1 MRRLSC
7 FLALLCLGA
16 AMTGCGAKK
25 PPPPAAPRVV
35 VALPLQ
41 EQISDWDDYVGRFV
55 SVSALD
61 VRPRVTGYVQSA
73 AFRDGQLVRRGQL
86 LFVIDP
92 RPYQALLDQ
101 AKAQAARAAAT
112 LLYDQVELKR
122 AQALLA
128 ARATSQQ
135 DVDTKQAAEKQG
147 EADLAAAKAAVATAA
162 LNVAFTRVTSPIDG
176 RVSDNRTTT
185 GNLVSQDST
194 VMTTVVSLDPI
205 RFDFNGPE
213 SLFLKG
219 QRQGMPAGAPVQI
232 RLQDE
237 TDYRWNGRM
246 AFVDNAIDPGSG
258 AIHAYALVR
267 NPNLFLT
274 PGLFGH
280 MRLLGSRPYPGLL
293 VPDQALVTDMSRQLV
308 YVVGPGGEVAQR
320 VVQPGPLVDGL
331 RVIRSGLEA
340 GDRVVISGVQR
351 ARPGQKVQAVQGRI
365 TARSQG
371 GAQPAALPPDAGA
384 SATFASR

>member
-7 FLALLCLGA
+7 FLAQLCLGA
-16 AMTGCGAKK
+16 VITGCAAKK
-25 PPPPAAPRVV
+25 PPPAPAPRVV
-35 VALPLQ
+35 VATPLR
-41 EQISDWDDYVGRFV
+41 EQISDWDDYVGQFV
-55 SVSALD
+55 SVSAVN

-73 AFRDGQLVRRGQL
+73 AFRDGQIVRRGQL
-86 LFVIDP
+86 LFVIDA

-112 LLYDQVELKR
+112 LQYDQVELKR

-135 DVDTKQAAEKQG
+135 DVDTKQATEKQG
-147 EADLAAAKAAVATAA
+147 EADVSAARAAVATAA
-162 LNVAFTRVTSPIDG
+162 LNVTFTRVISPIDG
-176 RVSDNRTTT
+176 RISDNRTTT
-185 GNLVSQDST
+185 GNLVTQDAT

-219 QRQGMPAGAPVQI
+219 QRQGMPSGQPVQI

-237 TDYRWNGRM
+237 TGYRWNGRM

-280 MRLLGSRPYPGLL
+280 MRLLGSRPYSGLL

-308 YVVGPGGEVAQR
+308 YVVAPSGEVGQR

-331 RVIRSGLEA
+331 RVIRSGLQA

-351 ARPGQKVQAVQGRI
+351 ARPGKKVEAVEGRI
-365 TARSQG
+365 TAQSQG
-371 GAQPAALPPDAGA
+371 GAQPAPLPPDAGA

>member
-1 MRRLSC
+1 MRRLILC
-7 FLALLCLGA
+7 LAWLCLGA
-16 AMTGCGAKK
+16 PMVSCAAKK
-25 PPPPAAPRVV
+25 PPPAPLPRVV
-35 VALPLQ
+35 VAAPLR
-41 EQISDWDDYVGRFV
+41 EQISDWDEYVGKFV
-55 SVSALD
+55 SVSAVD
-61 VRPRVTGYVQSA
+61 VRPRVSGYVQSL
-73 AFRDGQLVRRGQL
+73 AFHDGQIVRKGQL

-92 RPYQALLDQ
+92 RPYQAALDQ

-112 LLYDQVELKR
+112 LQYDRVELKR

-135 DVDTKQAAEKQG
+135 DVDTKAATEKQG
-147 EADLAAAKAAVATAA
+147 VADLAAAQAAVATAA
-162 LNVAFTRVTSPIDG
+162 LNVGFTRVASPVDG
-176 RVSDNRTTT
+176 RVSDARATP
-185 GNLVSQDST
+185 GNLVTQDST

-219 QRQGMPAGAPVQI
+219 QRQGLPADAPVQI

-246 AFVDNAIDPGSG
+246 AFIDNAIDPGSG
-258 AIHAYALVR
+258 SIHAYALVR
-267 NPNLFLT
+267 NPRLFLT

-280 MRLLGSRPYPGLL
+280 MRLLGSRPHDGLL
-293 VPDQALVTDMSRQLV
+293 VPDQSVVTDMSRQLV
-308 YVVGPGGEVAQR
+308 YVVAASGMVGQR
-320 VVQPGPLVDGL
+320 VVQAGPLVDGL

-351 ARPGQKVQAVQGRI
+351 AQPGQKVQAVQGRI
-365 TARSQG
+365 TAQPQD
-371 GAQPAALPPDAGA
+371 GAQAAPEPPDAGA
-384 SATFASR
+384 SATFAAR